1 MFNGNTR
8 LETKQQGTMG
18 KPEQNPG
25 DDSLRVETLR
35 VERKV
40 LTLVLRENPR
50 GRFVRIV
57 EDVGGRRDTVVV
69 PAVGLR
75 DLRDALTRLIEAD
88 EATPRPPSVLPPG

>member
-1 MFNGNTR
+1 M
-8 LETKQQGTMG
+8 
-18 KPEQNPG
+18 
-25 DDSLRVETLR
+25 ETLR

-40 LTLVLRENPR
+40 LTLDLRENPR

-69 PAVGLR
+69 PAVGLQ

-88 EATPRPPSVLPPG
+88 EATPRPPSVLPP